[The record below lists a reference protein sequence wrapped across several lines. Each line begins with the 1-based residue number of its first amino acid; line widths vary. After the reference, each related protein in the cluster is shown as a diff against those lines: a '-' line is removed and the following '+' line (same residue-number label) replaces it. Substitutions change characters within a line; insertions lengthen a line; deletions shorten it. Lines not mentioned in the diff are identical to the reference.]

1 MKFTGNYI
9 MFYNSITLKDICF
22 SKFITF
28 TLKSLSSSSRQT
40 CLTLDQLFP
49 RQYQDE
55 EGFELSR
62 EETHHLVSTEK
73 LFHLGSTST
82 TLCHKSRPSSDFH
95 LIHDHSE
102 RLIFYYGHF
111 MVTFKRYFHL

>member
-1 MKFTGNYI
+1 MKFTGNYK
-9 MFYNSITLKDICF
+9 MSYNSITFKDICF

-62 EETHHLVSTEK
+62 VETHHLVSTEK
-73 LFHLGSTST
+73 LFHL
-82 TLCHKSRPSSDFH
+82 
-95 LIHDHSE
+95 
-102 RLIFYYGHF
+102 
-111 MVTFKRYFHL
+111 